1 MAAVSTDAL
10 LSSGVTG
17 CGKPSGWHTGTCMA
31 DDTATAKSRAAA
43 DATKRVS
50 AAANELQ
57 FVRTLTAQQL
67 EGLASGSGPSDG
79 PSGGQASNSS
89 GNPSRG
95 SDERA
100 RKSGKPVV
108 LQTAIVSY
116 KATSGPYVA
125 AQVDLIGAIHIAD
138 KAYFQQLNQ
147 RFKTYDAVLYEMVA
161 DPEMVRQVAKD
172 AKNRSSVSAIQSGMK
187 DMLGLSFQL
196 DEIDYKAKNFVHAD
210 MNPDEF
216 NQSLTQRQDGML
228 QFVMRSM
235 GASMA
240 AQGAGKTNDLEMLGA
255 LFSSN
260 RELALKRVLS
270 QQMEQMDGQLAALAG
285 DDGKST
291 LITERNAKALE
302 VLKRELD
309 SGKKRLGIFYGA
321 GHFRH
326 MSAELA
332 SQFQLQPIKTEWLE
346 AWDMR

>member
-1 MAAVSTDAL
+1 MLRIGSGKQAVIAALVFCGIVGWAGQAWHGHASADEPALKSKSAGKSLVADAA
-10 LSSGVTG
+10 SKTA
-17 CGKPSGWHTGTCMA
+17 KPSDG
-31 DDTATAKSRAAA
+31 DP
-43 DATKRVS
+43 
-50 AAANELQ
+50 Q
-57 FVRTLTAQQL
+57 FVRTLTAGQL
-67 EGLASGSGPSDG
+67 KGDTKGSKE
-79 PSGGQASNSS
+79 SS
-89 GNPSRG
+89 RN
-95 SDERA
+95 A
-100 RKSGKPVV
+100 GKPVV

-116 KATSGPYVA
+116 QAMSGPYAA

-138 KAYFQQLNQ
+138 KAYFQKLNQ
-147 RFKTYDAVLYEMVA
+147 RFKTYDALLYEMVA
-161 DPEMVRQVAKD
+161 DPEMVREVSSD

-210 MNPDEF
+210 MNPEEF
-216 NQSLTQRQDGML
+216 NDSLTKRQDGLM

-240 AQGAGKTNDLEMLGA
+240 AQGAGKSNDLEVLGA

-332 SQFQLQPIKTEWLE
+332 TQFQMRPVKTEWLD
-346 AWDMR
+346 AWDMH